1 MLTTAALNDFRSFVK
16 KKIWKAQYKIGST
29 WYDATI
35 SQSVITSAG
44 VVRIQIPISPGYAC
58 TITGARL
65 ISTNNE
71 VWAEKAISATIE
83 DGSTNLLQWFEFVI
97 AEKSEVS

>member
-1 MLTTAALNDFRSFVK
+1 LLTTAALNDFRAFVK

-35 SQSVITSAG
+35 SQSAITSAG

-65 ISTNNE
+65 ISTSNE
-71 VWAEKAISATIE
+71 VWAEKSISVTI
-83 DGSTNLLQWFEFVI
+83 DDAATNLLQWFEFVI
-97 AEKSEVS
+97 NESEVS

>member
-1 MLTTAALNDFRSFVK
+1 MLTTAALNDFRAFVK

-35 SQSVITSAG
+35 SQSAITSAG

-65 ISTNNE
+65 ISTSNE
-71 VWAEKAISATIE
+71 VWAEKSISVTI
-83 DGSTNLLQWFEFVI
+83 DDAATNLLQWFEFVI
-97 AEKSEVS
+97 TESEVS

>member
-1 MLTTAALNDFRSFVK
+1 MLTTAALNDFRAFVK

-35 SQSVITSAG
+35 SQSAITSAG

-65 ISTNNE
+65 ISTSNE
-71 VWAEKAISATIE
+71 VWAEKSISVTI
-83 DGSTNLLQWFEFVI
+83 DDAATNLLQWFEFVI
-97 AEKSEVS
+97 NESEVS

>member
-29 WYDATI
+29 WYDATV
-35 SQSVITSAG
+35 SQNQILANGT
-44 VVRIQIPISPGYAC
+44 VRIQIPISPGFAC

-65 ISTNNE
+65 ISTNGD
-71 VWAEKAISATIE
+71 VWCEKAISVTID
-83 DGSTNLLQWFEFVI
+83 DGQTNLLQWFEFTI
-97 AEKSEVS
+97 TESEVS

>member
-1 MLTTAALNDFRSFVK
+1 MLTTAALNDFRAFVK

-35 SQSVITSAG
+35 SQSAITSAG
-44 VVRIQIPISPGYAC
+44 VVRIQIPISPGYVC

-65 ISTNNE
+65 VSTSNE
-71 VWAEKAISATIE
+71 VWAEKSISVTI
-83 DGSTNLLQWFEFVI
+83 DDAATNLLQWFEFVI
-97 AEKSEVS
+97 KESEVS

>member
-1 MLTTAALNDFRSFVK
+1 MLTTAALNDFRAFVK

-35 SQSVITSAG
+35 SHSAITSAG

-65 ISTNNE
+65 ISTSNE
-71 VWAEKAISATIE
+71 VWAEKSISVIIDDAA
-83 DGSTNLLQWFEFVI
+83 TNLLEWFEFVI
-97 AEKSEVS
+97 TESEVS

>member
-1 MLTTAALNDFRSFVK
+1 MLTTYAFSDFRNFIK

-35 SQSVITSAG
+35 SGIDILASGI
-44 VVRIQIPISPGYAC
+44 VRVRIPISPGAVC

-65 ISTNNE
+65 ISTSNE
-71 VWAEKAISATIE
+71 IWAEKSISVSIE
-83 DGSTNLLQWFEFVI
+83 DAQVSLLEWFDF
-97 AEKSEVS
+97 EVTESAS

>member
-1 MLTTAALNDFRSFVK
+1 MLTTDALNDFRAFVK

-35 SQSVITSAG
+35 SQSAITSAG
-44 VVRIQIPISPGYAC
+44 VVRIQISISPGYAC

-65 ISTNNE
+65 ISTSNK
-71 VWAEKAISATIE
+71 VWDERSISVIIDDAA
-83 DGSTNLLQWFEFVI
+83 TNLLEWFEFVI
-97 AEKSEVS
+97 KESEVS

>member
-1 MLTTAALNDFRSFVK
+1 MLTTAALNDFRAFVK

-35 SQSVITSAG
+35 SQSAITSAG

-65 ISTNNE
+65 ISTSNE
-71 VWAEKAISATIE
+71 VWAEKSISVIIDDAA
-83 DGSTNLLQWFEFVI
+83 TNLLEWFEFVI
-97 AEKSEVS
+97 TESEVS

>member
-1 MLTTAALNDFRSFVK
+1 MLTTAALNDFRNFIK
-16 KKIWKAQYKIGST
+16 NKIWKAQYKIGST

-35 SQSVITSAG
+35 SQSAITSAG

-65 ISTNNE
+65 VSMSNE
-71 VWAEKAISATIE
+71 VWAEKSISVAIDDAA
-83 DGSTNLLQWFEFVI
+83 TNLLQWFEFVI
-97 AEKSEVS
+97 TESEVS

>member
-1 MLTTAALNDFRSFVK
+1 MLTTAALNDFRAFVK

-35 SQSVITSAG
+35 SQSAITSAG
-44 VVRIQIPISPGYAC
+44 VVRIQIPIYPGYVC

-65 ISTNNE
+65 VSTSNE
-71 VWAEKAISATIE
+71 VWAEKSISVKIE
-83 DGSTNLLQWFEFVI
+83 DAATNLLQWFEFVI
-97 AEKSEVS
+97 TENEVS

>member
-1 MLTTAALNDFRSFVK
+1 MLTTAALNDFRAFVK

-35 SQSVITSAG
+35 SQSAITSAG

-65 ISTNNE
+65 ISTSNE
-71 VWAEKAISATIE
+71 VWAEKSISVTI
-83 DGSTNLLQWFEFVI
+83 DDAATNLLQWFEFVI
-97 AEKSEVS
+97 KESEVS

>member
-1 MLTTAALNDFRSFVK
+1 MLTTAALNDFRAFVK

-35 SQSVITSAG
+35 SQSAITSTG

-65 ISTNNE
+65 ISTSNE
-71 VWAEKAISATIE
+71 VWAEKSISVTI
-83 DGSTNLLQWFEFVI
+83 DDAATNLLQWFEFVI
-97 AEKSEVS
+97 KESEVS

>member
-1 MLTTAALNDFRSFVK
+1 MLTTAALNDFRAFVK

-35 SQSVITSAG
+35 SQSAITSAG

-65 ISTNNE
+65 ISTSNE
-71 VWAEKAISATIE
+71 VWAEKSISVTI
-83 DGSTNLLQWFEFVI
+83 DDAATNLLQWFEFVI
-97 AEKSEVS
+97 KEGEVS

>member
-1 MLTTAALNDFRSFVK
+1 LLTTAALNDFRAFVK

-35 SQSVITSAG
+35 SQSAITSAG

-65 ISTNNE
+65 VSTSNE
-71 VWAEKAISATIE
+71 VWAEKSISVAIE
-83 DGSTNLLQWFEFVI
+83 DAATSLLQWFEFVI
-97 AEKSEVS
+97 TESEVS

>member
-1 MLTTAALNDFRSFVK
+1 MLTTAALNDFRAFVK

-35 SQSVITSAG
+35 SQSAITSAG

-65 ISTNNE
+65 ISTSNE
-71 VWAEKAISATIE
+71 AWAEKSISVIIDDAA
-83 DGSTNLLQWFEFVI
+83 TNLLEWFEFVI
-97 AEKSEVS
+97 TESEVS